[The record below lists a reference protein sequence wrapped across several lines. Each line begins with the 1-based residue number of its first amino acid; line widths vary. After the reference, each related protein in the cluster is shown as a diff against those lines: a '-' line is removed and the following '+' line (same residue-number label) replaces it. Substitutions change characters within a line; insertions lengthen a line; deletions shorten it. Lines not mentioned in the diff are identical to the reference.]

1 MALRIIEQAGRTDV
15 GRQRSANED
24 SLVVDPP
31 LFAVADGMGGAKA
44 GEVASAVAVEA
55 VEGATESG
63 EPAEAQLASIVR
75 QANRRIYDLAVADE
89 SRRGMGT
96 TLTLAKVHGDEVSLA
111 HVGDSRAYR
120 LRDGELEQL
129 TRDHS
134 LVAELE
140 RSGQITP
147 EAAEHHPQRSIIT
160 RALGPEPDV
169 EVDTYTLAGRDG
181 DLFLICSDG
190 LTSMIS
196 DDEVGSILRS
206 AGSLDEA
213 ADELV
218 RAANQSGGKD
228 NITVILFRLGEGE
241 AAEAAAS
248 VQRPPGRRGHDRRRA
263 SAPRTWRR
271 PPRAASPSRREP
283 LTALGDAPA
292 DATVVR
298 AAGAAR
304 RAARRRRSLP
314 RAGAAAAGALLGAAV
329 ALLLVAAVLAGLYA
343 LSRQVYFIGTN
354 DAGLVTVYRG
364 LPYELPLGINLYEED
379 YASGMPARA
388 IPAARRARVLD
399 HEWRSRDDAVDLVRA
414 LERGRLDAGGARQLM
429 SARTRELFGL
439 LPVSLLVAAG
449 FAAVLATR
457 TENVS
462 DATLT
467 YGAFFL
473 GLCVLAHLF
482 IRARLPDADPYMF
495 PLAAALAGIGLVLI
509 YRIDA
514 ELAREQAQWFVVG
527 LAFFCITILADR
539 GPPRAR
545 ALPLHDRGG
554 EHRAAAAA
562 APARH
567 RRPGERSLPR
577 DQGRLDPVPAGRVRE
592 ARDHHLPRELP
603 ARDGRHPGAPA
614 AETAALPAPDPA
626 LGDPG
631 GAHAARDRR
640 PRPRPRGLGAPGRL
654 HCSRSR
660 RCCATGPRRST
671 SGRCCS
677 SGASRC

>member
-1 MALRIIEQAGRTDV
+1 MDVALRIVEHAGRTDV

-120 LRDGELEQL
+120 LRDGQLEQL

-169 EVDTYTLAGRDG
+169 EVDTYTLAGREG
-181 DLFLICSDG
+181 DVFLICSDG
-190 LTSMIS
+190 LTSMIA

-206 AGSLDEA
+206 AGSLDGA
-213 ADELV
+213 ADELDTRGQPEWRQGQHHGDPV
-218 RAANQSGGKD
+218 PPR
-228 NITVILFRLGEGE
+228 RGE
-241 AAEAAAS
+241 ARARLRS
-248 VQRPPGRRGHDRRRA
+248 PTLRRGPRRPTRTRSSAVSVPRTSPRRRRGA
-263 SAPRTWRR
+263 HAP
-271 PPRAASPSRREP
+271 PAADEP

-292 DATVVR
+292 DATIVR
-298 AAGAAR
+298 PPAPKTAPPPPAQATP
-304 RAARRRRSLP
+304 RRRR
-314 RAGAAAAGALLGAAV
+314 RGRRVVGAAV
-329 ALLLVAAVLAGLYA
+329 ALLLVAAVVGGLYV

-364 LPYELPLGINLYEED
+364 LPYELPLGINLYEEE

-388 IPAARRARVLD
+388 IPATRRKRVLD

-414 LERGRLDAGGARQLM
+414 LERGRLDAGGA
-429 SARTRELFGL
+429 G
-439 LPVSLLVAAG
+439 
-449 FAAVLATR
+449 
-457 TENVS
+457 N
-462 DATLT
+462 
-467 YGAFFL
+467 
-473 GLCVLAHLF
+473 
-482 IRARLPDADPYMF
+482 
-495 PLAAALAGIGLVLI
+495 
-509 YRIDA
+509 
-514 ELAREQAQWFVVG
+514 
-527 LAFFCITILADR
+527 
-539 GPPRAR
+539 
-545 ALPLHDRGG
+545 
-554 EHRAAAAA
+554 
-562 APARH
+562 
-567 RRPGERSLPR
+567 
-577 DQGRLDPVPAGRVRE
+577 
-592 ARDHHLPRELP
+592 
-603 ARDGRHPGAPA
+603 
-614 AETAALPAPDPA
+614 
-626 LGDPG
+626 
-631 GAHAARDRR
+631 
-640 PRPRPRGLGAPGRL
+640 
-654 HCSRSR
+654 
-660 RCCATGPRRST
+660 
-671 SGRCCS
+671 
-677 SGASRC
+677 